1 MIKLAGVCVERPV
14 DIAQAAFLP
23 DVSKDHTCQLVPTLE
38 MLAVVVSSIL
48 GGDALKLVAGEQS
61 EKLGEDV
68 GIARHWVHLVGVDS
82 LPSAVR
88 KKCMH
93 WDTRHSKLSHSWGS

>member
-14 DIAQAAFLP
+14 DIAQAVFLP
-23 DVSKDHTCQLVPTLE
+23 DVSKDHACQLVPAVE
-38 MLAVVVSSIL
+38 MLAVVVSSIF
-48 GGDALKLVAGEQS
+48 GGDALKLVAGQQS

-68 GIARHWVHLVGVDS
+68 RRARHWVHLVGVDS

-88 KKCMH
+88 EKSMH
-93 WDTRHSKLSHSWGS
+93 WDTRHIKLSHSWGS